1 MTQDEIIRMARE
13 AGITFEPMTIDGI
26 EYEYRY
32 VRCSDSIGEDEADCI
47 ERFAALVAAHER
59 NRLAWTQEHWTQ
71 YEHAIA
77 AAEREKLTGE
87 LINEAQLEV
96 QRAVLAEREACAK
109 LCYGCN
115 KDLEEANAKYVEQAE
130 QRSDSERME
139 PVAWGCKTTEDL
151 LIFQNEK
158 QANLFASKWELKV
171 TPLYA
176 APVRTKDLT
185 DEEIEWLVVDTLET
199 WNSKD
204 TMKDFARAVIAK
216 YKEKNK

>member
-13 AGITFEPMTIDGI
+13 AGIIFEPMTIDGI

-109 LCYGCN
+109 VC
-115 KDLEEANAKYVEQAE
+115 DAE
-130 QRSDSERME
+130 GREWDSDDQISE
-139 PVAWGCKTTEDL
+139 K
-151 LIFQNEK
+151 N
-158 QANLFASKWELKV
+158 
-171 TPLYA
+171 YA
-176 APVRTKDLT
+176 AYCAAAIR
-185 DEEIEWLVVDTLET
+185 
-199 WNSKD
+199 
-204 TMKDFARAVIAK
+204 ARGESRGSDK
-216 YKEKNK
+216 

>member
-13 AGITFEPMTIDGI
+13 AGIIFEPMTIDGI

-109 LCYGCN
+109 L
-115 KDLEEANAKYVEQAE
+115 AE
-130 QRSDSERME
+130 NWDFNVQGLVKAIRARS
-139 PVAWGCKTTEDL
+139 K
-151 LIFQNEK
+151 
-158 QANLFASKWELKV
+158 
-171 TPLYA
+171 
-176 APVRTKDLT
+176 
-185 DEEIEWLVVDTLET
+185 
-199 WNSKD
+199 
-204 TMKDFARAVIAK
+204 
-216 YKEKNK
+216 